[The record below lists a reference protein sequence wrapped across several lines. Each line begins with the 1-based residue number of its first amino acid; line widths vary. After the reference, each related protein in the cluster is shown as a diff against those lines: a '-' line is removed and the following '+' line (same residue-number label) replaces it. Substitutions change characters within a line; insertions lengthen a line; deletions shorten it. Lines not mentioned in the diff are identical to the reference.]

1 MNIQWYGQSCFKMQ
15 SGDVTVITDPF
26 DKKIGLT
33 PPRGKTDIVLSS
45 HSHDDHDNLDSFN
58 ESFVIKYAG
67 EYEVKGIIIRGIP
80 SFHDNEGGKKCG
92 SNNIYIINIEG
103 INICHLGDLGQK
115 ELTPE
120 QVDAIGNVDILMTP
134 VGGDYLLDKE
144 ELNILDAEGAKKII
158 NQIEPRIV
166 IPMHYQINGLNLKM
180 DSLEKFSKITG
191 ASEKDAVSKYSIKRK
206 DLPSQEEPQFV
217 IMKLD

>member
-67 EYEVKGIIIRGIP
+67 EYEVKGIIIRGIT

-92 SNNIYIINIEG
+92 SNNIYVINIEG

-191 ASEKDAVSKYSIKRK
+191 VSEKDAVSKYSIKRK